1 MKCSYKSF
9 CLFSLSILFTMLLG
23 CSKMNDSRNDITN
36 PALKQNLFELIS
48 ANPDLSSFAKYLVQT
63 GYDKVISS
71 SKNYT
76 VFAPANSALATLDAA
91 IISNPIKLKLFIG
104 NHIATQLYRTSDVT
118 TTTRISMINGKFSNM
133 MKSKLED
140 ATIKTADNYASNGL
154 LQIMDQSIP
163 ALDNCWEFISNNASA
178 PAKQKAF
185 MLSLFRNVFDLTNA
199 VVIGIKPLTGEP
211 IYQTGTDSIFTNLYW
226 NKVHDLKQEQKQFT
240 LFMLEDATWDAEIT
254 KFTPYFSTNTTDSN
268 TLVTS
273 WNVVKDFAVD
283 TLYSPTSIP
292 DTIFSKFGTKLP
304 VNKAN
309 IVKTIKTSNGIVYIM
324 NKMDVQPA
332 SKFKTIVVEAE
343 NYASTSN
350 DRRSNTYFRD
360 RFNTLTGLDYKDVL
374 VLNHG
379 IALFNIRYDLPEIP
393 SIKYKAY
400 WVAVNDFQTV
410 TFTQKLGIGS
420 AVSTTFPY
428 TTVDLNKLNEIYIG
442 EFSVPKYAP
451 IFNIFLVAANSTTAA
466 ANPLVCDYIKLVPSL

>member
-9 CLFSLSILFTMLLG
+9 CLFSLSIMLTMLLG
-23 CSKMNDSRNDITN
+23 CSKMNDSKYDITN

-76 VFAPANSALATLDAA
+76 VFAPANSSLATLDAN
-91 IISNPIKLKLFIG
+91 IINNPTKLKLFIG
-104 NHIATQLYRTSDVT
+104 NHIATQLYRTSDVSSS
-118 TTTRISMINGKFSNM
+118 TRISMINGKYSNM
-133 MKSKLED
+133 LKTKLED
-140 ATIKTADNYASNGL
+140 ATIKSADNYASNGL
-154 LQIMDQSIP
+154 LHIIDQYVP
-163 ALDNCWEFISNNASA
+163 ALDNCWEFINNNASA

-211 IYQTGTDSIFTNLYW
+211 IYQTGTDSIYTNLYW

-240 LFMLEDATWDAEIT
+240 LFMLEDATWDSEIT
-254 KFTPYFSTNTTDSN
+254 KFTPYFSTSTTDSN
-268 TLVTS
+268 TLITS

-283 TLYSPTSIP
+283 TLYNPTSIP

-304 VNKAN
+304 VKKAN

-343 NYASTSN
+343 NYAATSN

-360 RFNTLTGLDYKDVL
+360 RYNTLTGLDYKDVL

-379 IALFNIRYDLPEIP
+379 VALFNIRYDLPEIP

-400 WVAVNDFQTV
+400 WVAVNDFQTL

-420 AVSTTFPY
+420 AASTVFPY
-428 TTVDLNKLNEIYIG
+428 TTVDLNNLNEIFIG
-442 EFSVPKYAP
+442 EFAVPKYAP
-451 IFNIFLVAANSTTAA
+451 ILNIYLVAANSTTAT